1 MGSIARV
8 EYICGFSMGVQQ
20 GKKSYKTK
28 GHGHS
33 LAGEQQEEH
42 TIINSCGAVCVIPLL
57 LLY

>member
-42 TIINSCGAVCVIPLL
+42 TIINSCGAVSKGTA
-57 LLY
+57 Y